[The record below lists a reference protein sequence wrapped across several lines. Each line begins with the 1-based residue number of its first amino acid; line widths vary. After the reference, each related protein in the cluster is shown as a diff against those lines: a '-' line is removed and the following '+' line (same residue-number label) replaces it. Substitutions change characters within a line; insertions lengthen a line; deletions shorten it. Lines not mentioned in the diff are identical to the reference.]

1 MGAFRAEF
9 LLVYCIVVLACLLHC
24 HACLFI
30 ALSCLLVFLQRCK
43 VDTTL
48 TRFSVPETRWLS
60 GNTTGQRGRGAR
72 ARAAAERTVRQR
84 EEASSKIRSRRNGR
98 AVRAARRIA
107 RRSSQKETNT
117 GSSGGANQKAE
128 AYREYSVRHLST
140 DKGAR
145 GGESGGKKTPD
156 VPFNPGGAAANE
168 IQRWQHH
175 SGAFSGTEFWRIWM
189 VPWHGLGS
197 TKTAHSAGPF

>member
-1 MGAFRAEF
+1 MEDNA
-9 LLVYCIVVLACLLHC
+9 
-24 HACLFI
+24 
-30 ALSCLLVFLQRCK
+30 
-43 VDTTL
+43 L
-48 TRFSVPETRWLS
+48 TREVYELINS
-60 GNTTGQRGRGAR
+60 RGEIFLTSAVVGGTYA
-72 ARAAAERTVRQR
+72 
-84 EEASSKIRSRRNGR
+84 IRVVS
-98 AVRAARRIA
+98 
-107 RRSSQKETNT
+107 
-117 GSSGGANQKAE
+117 ANPKAE

-140 DKGAR
+140 DKEAR

-168 IQRWQHH
+168 IQGWQHH